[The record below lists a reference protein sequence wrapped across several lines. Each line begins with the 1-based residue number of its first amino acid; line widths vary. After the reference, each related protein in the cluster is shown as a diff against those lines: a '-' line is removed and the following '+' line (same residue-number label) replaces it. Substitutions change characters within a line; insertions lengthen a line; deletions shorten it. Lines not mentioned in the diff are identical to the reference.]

1 MNLAIRFMLF
11 IGYWALSGLSHAME
25 PLPLADITS
34 RDPSISTP
42 LIGLLDDYAN
52 LLPSQRSLSTIGD
65 DGATHAWSM
74 RRDGLARACQTNQSA
89 CALMLQAQ
97 YDVLLLEWQ
106 KRDSKRMLTQ
116 RDAVVVSALTDLCQL
131 AGFMDM
137 GYRCLP
143 RDKRNL
149 ATVASVI
156 WRNLGYDHLFL
167 AYQDMDLSERNQM
180 RSWLEHEAKLSPA
193 ETGSGLQDLERDK
206 GAGERDAYAFEL
218 RDSLSG
224 AFSQWLMILLQNIT
238 QSNHEEMLVA
248 MANLARLSALQGQ
261 LERAE
266 QWWQFSRSLLAE
278 HPEFANPSQ
287 CLLQSQR
294 FIIDVE
300 QARSTWSLFDGPQR
314 IQSLINRGC
323 PYTVQSLQ
331 YGLLAIKQQQWDQ
344 ALDVLLRA
352 QKACDGRDGCGYS
365 RKAQIKALLTV
376 AQGQPEALKREAQEW
391 LPRLKH
397 EILLSNERQ
406 LVWALA
412 DRLHDMDARADAV
425 ALYQALDD
433 QIELGRN
440 GSMTAVNPNDLAG
453 YDELKRMRVRSDVEQ
468 GNQILPMQSE
478 SLRGQGLL
486 KRLRTQRWLKELA
499 GEIDVE
505 AQAELDKQL
514 KIISALRQNLKQSL
528 ATASPFTRAVLQA
541 TLVDMEDAE
550 SFQRDVYL
558 GKLAAKKQ
566 NIPGFFSS
574 QALMQYQ
581 AAESFS
587 PFDSPVAALEINES
601 YLSWLRVPGG
611 YVGTLLAITPKDSSK
626 RVLATQHSIK
636 QLFIPFTPQDE
647 ALLQFY
653 RNLLQ
658 SGVSTSRGVKLTAP
672 IETDKAGLMLNGLP
686 IWQQADGSLIIS
698 RTAPAGGRRIQNF
711 VNLSDVLYERLLAP
725 FAEYYQDAQ
734 RLIISPDGA
743 LAYLPFETLTRQGV
757 SVLEMV
763 DIGYVQS
770 LAVYAELKKRSAA
783 RKHKSAPRLLSVAD
797 PQYGASPADSNES
810 GTGSLRR
817 LEGITW
823 PALPGTRKES
833 SSITKLYRNNRQ
845 LLGAQASKSTL
856 AKMQG
861 QKTLRDFQILH
872 FATHGY
878 VDDERSALVLTPK
891 FNPISTYLMDQDIVG
906 WNLDSDL
913 VLLSA
918 CNTGIGRQ
926 QTGEG
931 VVGLPYA
938 FFMAGNINTLMSLW
952 PVDDEGTATFMP
964 ALMQRIQKGEDQITA
979 LNNIKRAF
987 ARGDYGQAF
996 SNPRIW
1002 STFVMYGVPL
1012 ARETK

>member
-1 MNLAIRFMLF
+1 MSLAIRFMLF
-11 IGYWALSGLSHAME
+11 IGCWALSGVSHAME
-25 PLPLADITS
+25 PLPLADMTS
-34 RDPSISTP
+34 REPSISTP

-52 LLPSQRSLSTIGD
+52 LLPGQRSLSTIGD
-65 DGATHAWSM
+65 DGAIHAWSM
-74 RRDGLARACQTNQSA
+74 RRDSLAQACQTNPSA

-106 KRDSKRMLTQ
+106 KRDPKRTLTL
-116 RDAVVVSALTDLCQL
+116 RDAVVVSALSDLCQL

-143 RDKRNL
+143 RGKRNM
-149 ATVASVI
+149 ATMASVI

-180 RSWLEHEAKLSPA
+180 RSWLEHEAKLPPA
-193 ETGSGLQDLERDK
+193 ETERELKDLERDK
-206 GAGERDAYAFEL
+206 GAGERDAHAFEL

-224 AFSQWLMILLQNIT
+224 AFSQWLMILLQNIA
-238 QSNHEEMLVA
+238 QSNHDKMLEGMV
-248 MANLARLSALQGQ
+248 NLARLSALQGQ

-266 QWWQFSRSLLAE
+266 QWWQFSQSLVVE
-278 HPEFANPSQ
+278 HPELANPNQ

-314 IQSLINRGC
+314 IQSLIDRGC

-352 QKACDGRDGCGYS
+352 QKACDGGDSCGYT
-365 RKAQIKALLTV
+365 RKAQIKALLAV
-376 AQGQPEALKREAQEW
+376 AQEQPEALKREAQNW
-391 LPRLKH
+391 MSRLKD

-412 DRLHDMDARADAV
+412 DHLRNLGANADAA
-425 ALYQALDD
+425 ALYQALDHE
-433 QIELGRN
+433 IELSRD
-440 GSMTAVNPNDLAG
+440 SLAFKPDDLAR
-453 YDELKRMRVRSDVEQ
+453 YDELKRLRVWSDVEQ

-478 SLRGQGLL
+478 SLRGQSLL

-499 GEIDVE
+499 GEVDVE
-505 AQAELDKQL
+505 AKAELDKQV
-514 KIISALRQNLKQSL
+514 KNISTLRQSL
-528 ATASPFTRAVLQA
+528 EQTLAHTPPPFTQAVLQA
-541 TLVDMEDAE
+541 MLSDMEEAE
-550 SFQRDVYL
+550 NLYRDVYL

-566 NIPGFFSS
+566 NTPGFFSS

-581 AAESFS
+581 FAESLS
-587 PFDSPVAALEINES
+587 PLDSPVAALEPNEA

-611 YVGTLLAITPKDSSK
+611 YVGTLIAITPKGSNK
-626 RVLATQHSIK
+626 RVLTSPHSIK
-636 QLFIPFTPQDE
+636 QQFIPFTPQDE

-653 RNLLQ
+653 RDLLQ
-658 SGVSTSRGVKLTAP
+658 SGASTSRGVKLTAP

-686 IWQQADGSLIIS
+686 IWQQPDGSLITS
-698 RTAPAGGRRIQNF
+698 RTGPAGGRRIQNF
-711 VNLSDVLYERLLAP
+711 VSLSDVLYERLLAP

-763 DIGYVQS
+763 DIGYAQS

-783 RKHKSAPRLLSVAD
+783 RKRKSASGLLSVAD
-797 PQYGASPADSNES
+797 PQYGASSPDSNGLES
-810 GTGSLRR
+810 GSLRR
-817 LEGITW
+817 LGGISW

-833 SSITKLYRNNRQ
+833 LAITKLYRNNRQ
-845 LLGAQASKSTL
+845 LLGAQASKSSL
-856 AKMQG
+856 ARMQV
-861 QKTLRDFQILH
+861 QKTLKDFQILH

-878 VDDERSALVLTPK
+878 VDDERSALVLSPEH
-891 FNPISTYLMDQDIVG
+891 NPISAYLMDQDIVG

-952 PVDDEGTATFMP
+952 PVDDEGTAIFMP
-964 ALMQRIQKGEDQITA
+964 ALMQRIQKGEDHVTA
-979 LNNIKRAF
+979 LNTTKRAF
-987 ARGDYGQAF
+987 ARGDYGRAF
-996 SNPRIW
+996 SNPRVW
-1002 STFVMYGVPL
+1002 SAFVLYGVPL
-1012 ARETK
+1012 AEGEK